1 MNKIKAIF
9 FDIDGTLI
17 PFGRK
22 EMSKE
27 TIDALNM
34 LKEKGVKIFVASGR
48 GILEQGVVTK
58 DVAFDGYITLNGQ
71 ICLDKDYNLY
81 HGNSI
86 HPEDFEVLHR
96 VFQNKE
102 LPAVLIEEKRAYI
115 NYVDEFAEKI
125 HKEIGIKASPIDVYK
140 GDKVYQMILYADTA
154 YAEKLFEKLPHC
166 QWSRWHPHGIDIF
179 SKEGGKVAGIKK
191 TLEYFGIQQE
201 ETMAFGDGDN
211 DMEMLDFV
219 KYGVAMGNAQ
229 DKTKAAA
236 DYITAASDDNG
247 IVKALEHFGLYKK
260 G

>member
-154 YAEKLFEKLPHC
+154 YTE
-166 QWSRWHPHGIDIF
+166 
-179 SKEGGKVAGIKK
+179 
-191 TLEYFGIQQE
+191 
-201 ETMAFGDGDN
+201 
-211 DMEMLDFV
+211 
-219 KYGVAMGNAQ
+219 
-229 DKTKAAA
+229 
-236 DYITAASDDNG
+236 
-247 IVKALEHFGLYKK
+247 
-260 G
+260 